1 MRPIIGIVV
10 QQVTDKELLP
20 FGNTFIA
27 DTYVKFL
34 ESAGCRVVPIRLN
47 LPEEEYVKLFQSIN
61 GVLFPGGAVD
71 LQTSS
76 FARTARIFYKLA
88 IESTASGHY
97 FPIWG
102 TCMGFQLLTALT
114 PGMNLLSS
122 TPSYNVSLPLNL
134 TSHASSS
141 KMFCNAPP
149 GLLQVLSQEQVTAN
163 FHRFGITTQTFQANE
178 KLNDFYHILS
188 TNRDDNGVEFVST
201 MEARNYPIY
210 GVQWHPEVIFFKRS
224 SDYAFLHS
232 PSAVW
237 ISQYFADFFVNEAR
251 KSQNHFVSVEEEEA
265 ALIHNWTPKYIAN
278 ISKYEQAYFF

>member
-1 MRPIIGIVV
+1 MVPLSWLLLFFGPLLTCPAVTELNTRPIIGIVV

-34 ESAGCRVVPIRLN
+34 ESAGCRVLCPDC
-47 LPEEEYVKLFQSIN
+47 Q
-61 GVLFPGGAVD
+61 
-71 LQTSS
+71 
-76 FARTARIFYKLA
+76 IFYKLA

-114 PGMNLLSS
+114 TGMDLLSS

-134 TSHASSS
+134 TSHVSSS
-141 KMFCNAPP
+141 KMFRNAPP

-163 FHRFGITTQTFQANE
+163 FHHFGITAQTFKTNE
-178 KLNDFYHILS
+178 KLNNFYRVLS
-188 TNRDDNGVEFVST
+188 TNRDENGVEFVST

-210 GVQWHPEVIFFKRS
+210 GVQWHPEVNRFQWS
-224 SDYAFLHS
+224 SDYAFPHS

-251 KSQNHFVSVEEEEA
+251 KSQNHFESVEEEEA
-265 ALIHNWTPKYIAN
+265 ALIYNWTPKYIAN
-278 ISKYEQAYFF
+278 ISTYEQAYFF